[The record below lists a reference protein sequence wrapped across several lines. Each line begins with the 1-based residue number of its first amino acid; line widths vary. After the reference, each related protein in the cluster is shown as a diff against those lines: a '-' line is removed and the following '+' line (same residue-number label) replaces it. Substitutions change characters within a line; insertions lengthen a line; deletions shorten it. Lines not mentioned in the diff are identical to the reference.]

1 MTIAAKVTEVTCMSI
16 AVEGIELGMF
26 KVVSEWE
33 GFRKLESMDASKN
46 TLIISSEKPGPIE
59 KMVNDMMS
67 NMFVTVEKTA
77 ERDIVIISASPD
89 IILKLRP
96 ILDKQK

>member
-1 MTIAAKVTEVTCMSI
+1 
-16 AVEGIELGMF
+16 
-26 KVVSEWE
+26 
-33 GFRKLESMDASKN
+33 
-46 TLIISSEKPGPIE
+46 
-59 KMVNDMMS
+59 MMS